1 MSFAMDKTAQNI
13 TNPLIAGDPVALQ
26 TIDPATP
33 VPSAEV
39 SGVTADEL
47 RTIKEEKLATIRQ
60 AIARGD
66 YDSEAILEKALGRM
80 LKRLEES
87 KNEQ

>member
-1 MSFAMDKTAQNI
+1 MPKTSQNN
-13 TNPLIAGDPVALQ
+13 TSRSIACPSVAPEA
-26 TIDPATP
+26 IDPATP
-33 VPSAEV
+33 VPSVEV
-39 SGVTADEL
+39 SGVTAAA
-47 RTIKEEKLATIRQ
+47 RRAIQAQKLATIRQ

-87 KNEQ
+87 ENEQ